1 MSRPPALSCDYDT
14 NPERWIRRPA
24 EARAAV
30 DVHEGVAARI
40 VAEGLSPV
48 IDVGSGHGRLGDL
61 LGSGVHYLGIDLSP
75 SQVSRSTQPVILADA
90 QHLPARDDSAGAVAA
105 LWMLYHIDDPLVV
118 IREAYRVLRRGGLF
132 VASTSRRDDSPEV
145 EPESEPTTFD
155 AEEAPAIVGAVFA
168 EIEVEAWDVPMFT
181 LPDRDSVREYLT
193 QRLADSAI
201 ADTIE
206 TPVTITKRGCLVWGR
221 KD

>member
-1 MSRPPALSCDYDT
+1 MSRPPALPCDYDT

-24 EARAAV
+24 EARAAG
-30 DVHEGVAARI
+30 DVHEFVAARI

-61 LGSGVHYLGIDLSP
+61 LGSDVRYLGIDLSP
-75 SQVSRSTQPVILADA
+75 SQVSRSTQPVVMADA
-90 QHLPARDDSAGAVAA
+90 QLLPVRDDSAGAVAA
-105 LWMLYHIDDPLVV
+105 LWMLYHIEDPLVV

-145 EPESEPTTFD
+145 EPSSEPTTFD

-168 EIEVEAWDVPMFT
+168 EIEVEAWDAPMFT

-193 QRLADSAI
+193 QRLADPAL
-201 ADTIE
+201 ADNIE

-221 KD
+221 KA

>member
-1 MSRPPALSCDYDT
+1 MSRPPALPCDYDT

-24 EARAAV
+24 EARAAG
-30 DVHEGVAARI
+30 DVHEGVTARI
-40 VAEGLSPV
+40 LAEGLSPV

-61 LGSGVHYLGIDLSP
+61 LGSGVRYLSIDLSP
-75 SQVSRSTQPVILADA
+75 AQISRSTRPVVMADG
-90 QHLPARDDSAGAVAA
+90 QDLPVRDDSAGAVAA
-105 LWMLYHIDDPLVV
+105 LWMLYHIEDPLVV

-132 VASTSRRDDSPEV
+132 VASTIRRDDSPEV
-145 EPESEPTTFD
+145 EPSSEPTTFD

-168 EIEVEAWDVPMFT
+168 EIEVEAWDAPMFT

-193 QRLADSAI
+193 QRLADPAL
-201 ADTIE
+201 ADNIE